1 VTATG
6 NLAEMTGTVEV
17 AAIEV
22 AVVVEGEAAAGVAR
36 LENGIADGERK
47 VAVVTAVAA
56 MTIVAATTTR

>member
-1 VTATG
+1 
-6 NLAEMTGTVEV
+6 MTGTVEV